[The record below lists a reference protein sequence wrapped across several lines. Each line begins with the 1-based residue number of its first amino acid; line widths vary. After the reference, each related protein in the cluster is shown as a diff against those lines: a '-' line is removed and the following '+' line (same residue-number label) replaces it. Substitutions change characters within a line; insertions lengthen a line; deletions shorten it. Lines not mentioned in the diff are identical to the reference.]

1 MVAKRLTIKSRL
13 FLSSM
18 LTMFVLIAFATSHI
32 YEDYKIY
39 RDGQKTNDVVVL
51 SSKLSAYL
59 HELQKE
65 RGASSGFVG
74 SNGTKFNDIIK
85 EQHKVTSVKRD
96 LLQQYLSNNKNE
108 FTDIVQK
115 NIDDTKLAEIR
126 QRVLGLT
133 IAAPELLEYY
143 TTLNKHIID
152 TIALLSTQAIS
163 IEMRNDLNALAIF
176 ITAKERAGIERAVL
190 SNTFAKNEFNKALY
204 AKFIEV
210 VTQQEI
216 LLNLFKTVASKTFNT
231 LYTQTSNDVSFN
243 EVDKMRKIAQQKER
257 DFGIDATYWFSTVTQ
272 KIDKL
277 KEFEDAMNHHV
288 LEKAD
293 KNISDASLQIIV
305 KFMIALLAVSLLG
318 FVLRKVAMIINN
330 AIEHLS
336 YNIMQIN
343 HGNLEV
349 SIDRTKIGH
358 DEMGD
363 IAKLVQL
370 LIEKIVTMTHRIND
384 SVQKAAKGDFSYS
397 LNHDGLEGDFAKAV
411 DMVKTGIDAMHEASS
426 RQKEIDFRASVRAVD
441 TLGESLSIIQGEIET
456 SIRQLGNVKDSADHT
471 QQQSAQSLERVSQV
485 LNELSRLIQNIS
497 DNHHSIESLN
507 NRTNEITSI
516 VDLIK
521 DIADQTNLLALN
533 AAIEAARAGEHG
545 RGFAVVADEVRK
557 LAEKTQKATQEISIS
572 INTMQQESEGITT
585 KSKEMNFIAAQS
597 STTIEDFYMTMQQ
610 FDNDAK
616 EMAGVVSKIKN
627 KVGVLLAKI
636 DHIILKSDAYN
647 AIIRADEGIHF
658 GTHQQCRMGKW
669 YEAEAKNLFGHTQ
682 GYKNILEP
690 HKKVHAYIQESLSLA
705 TDTRNRHDN
714 KVRIVTLMSEME
726 KAAQELFHALDSMQ
740 E

>member
-1 MVAKRLTIKSRL
+1 MATKRLTIRSRL

-18 LTMFVLIAFATSHI
+18 LTMVVLIVFAASHM

-51 SSKLSAYL
+51 SSKLSAFL

-74 SNGTKFNDIIK
+74 SNGTKFNDILK
-85 EQHKVTSVKRD
+85 EQHKTTSEKRD
-96 LLQQYLSNNKNE
+96 ILKKYLSSNQNE
-108 FTDIVQK
+108 FTQIVQK
-115 NIDDTKLAEIR
+115 NMDDSKLLEIR
-126 QRVLGLT
+126 QRVLGLSIT
-133 IAAPELLEYY
+133 APELLEYY
-143 TTLNKHIID
+143 TTLNKQIID
-152 TIALLSTQAIS
+152 AIAILSTQAIS
-163 IEMRNDLNALAIF
+163 IDMRNDLNALAIF

-190 SNTFAKNEFNKALY
+190 SNTFAKNEFNKTLY

-216 LLNLFKTVASKTFNT
+216 LLNLFQTVASKTFNS
-231 LYTQTSNDVSFN
+231 LYTQTLHDASFE
-243 EVDKMRKIAQQKER
+243 EVNKMRKIAQQKER
-257 DFGIDATYWFSTVTQ
+257 DFGIDSTQWFNTVTQ
-272 KIDKL
+272 KINKL
-277 KEFEDAMNHHV
+277 KEFEDAMNNHV
-288 LEKAD
+288 LQKAE
-293 KNISDASLQIIV
+293 KNISDALVQMIG
-305 KFMIALLAVSLLG
+305 KFIAAFIAVFVLG

-330 AIEHLS
+330 GIEHLS
-336 YNIMQIN
+336 HNIVQIN

-349 SIDRTKIGH
+349 SIDGTKIGH

-370 LIEKIVTMTHRIND
+370 LIEKIVMMTHRIND
-384 SVQKAAKGDFSYS
+384 SVQQAARGDFSFP

-426 RQKEIDFRASVRAVD
+426 RQQEIDFRASVRAVD

-456 SIRQLGNVKDSADHT
+456 SICQLGTVKDSADHT
-471 QQQSAQSLERVSQV
+471 QHQSAQSLTRVSQV
-485 LNELSRLIQNIS
+485 LSELSRLIQNIS

-507 NRTNEITSI
+507 NKTIEITSI

-585 KSKEMNFIAAQS
+585 KSKEMNHIAAKS
-597 STTIEDFYMTMQQ
+597 STTIEDFYTTMQQ
-610 FDNDAK
+610 FDKDAK
-616 EMAGVVSKIKN
+616 EMASVVSKIKN
-627 KVGVLLAKI
+627 KVSVLLAKI

-647 AIIRADEGIHF
+647 AIIRADEGAHF
-658 GTHQQCRMGKW
+658 GTHEQCRMGKW

-690 HKKVHAYIQESLSLA
+690 HKKVHHYIQESLSLA
-705 TDTRNRHDN
+705 TDTKNRHQN
-714 KVRIVTLMSEME
+714 KVKIVTLMTEME
-726 KAAQELFHALDSMQ
+726 KAAQELFSALDSIQ